1 MFIFTSLSYKNSCL
15 YWEDFTL
22 DFETLKSYT
31 NKKHKKL
38 KTNAYFSY
46 SGCGF
51 SYLSASWASSS
62 MGSMAP
68 LGKLGAEATIM
79 IVLEVMWDLTVRGLT
94 LKVTGSTGTWITR
107 ILKYLPALLKA
118 AWAVC
123 GMILVLLRQNESMG
137 AVGKVKFQVNSKN
150 EAEIWLLIFIWKFFC

>member
-1 MFIFTSLSYKNSCL
+1 MFFIGRTDTRSTQNYSS
-15 YWEDFTL
+15 EP
-22 DFETLKSYT
+22 
-31 NKKHKKL
+31 H

-123 GMILVLLRQNESMG
+123 GMILVLLRAIVN
-137 AVGKVKFQVNSKN
+137 VGEIKFQVNSKN
-150 EAEIWLLIFIWKFFC
+150 EAEIWLLIFI